1 MTTTITT
8 GAVHHISLTVSDVA
22 RAETFYTTLLGF
34 QRIAEFGPRALLSNG
49 SMILGLGPS
58 PDPDQAM
65 EGDRFNENRIGMD
78 HLSLAVNSRA
88 DLEAAVILLDEHGVN
103 RGEIADLEPF
113 QIYILAFR
121 DPDNIQVE
129 LTAPYGN

>member
-8 GAVHHISLTVSDVA
+8 GPVHHIALTVSDVP
-22 RAETFYTTLLGF
+22 RAENFYTTLLGF
-34 QRIAEFGPRALLSNG
+34 ERIAEFGPRVLLSNG
-49 SMILGLGPS
+49 SLVLALTPP
-58 PDPDQAM
+58 PDPAQAI

-78 HLSLAVNSRA
+78 HLSLAVDSRA
-88 DLEAAVILLDEHGVN
+88 DLEAAVALLDEHGVN

-121 DPDNIQVE
+121 DPDNIQIE
-129 LTAPYGN
+129 LTAPYG